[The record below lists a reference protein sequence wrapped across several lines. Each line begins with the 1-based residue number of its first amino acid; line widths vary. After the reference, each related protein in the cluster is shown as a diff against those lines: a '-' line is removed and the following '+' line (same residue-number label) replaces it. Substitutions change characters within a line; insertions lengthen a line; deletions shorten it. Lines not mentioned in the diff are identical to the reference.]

1 MSDAAVP
8 AALIEAVVELRRE
21 IHQQPDLSHD
31 EAPTANRVRKFLESH
46 GIGGIRPIPG
56 TAGLVATV
64 GCEGRGTLVIKA
76 DLDAL
81 PLEEDTGL
89 PFASRKKGVMHACGH
104 DVHTAI
110 LAGLAVLL
118 QAQVPRLP
126 GEVRLVFQPAEE
138 KEPLGARAVVAAGF
152 LSGATVALGFHVDPE
167 LPAGVIGGLAPG
179 VRSAY
184 CDEIRIVVH
193 GCAAHAARPHL
204 GIDAIVVGAAL
215 VQEAQKISS
224 RLNSPLEPIAL
235 TFGRITGGTMPNS
248 LADRVVIDGT
258 LRTTRPEQRERAR
271 QALERLCDGLGAAY
285 LAEIELVV
293 TPGEPAMVNDVRVL
307 QKAQEVALDLVGPD
321 RITPEPAM
329 SLGGDDFA
337 FYLEKVPGAMIRLGT
352 RNEAL
357 QCIYPLHHPRFC
369 VDEAVIPLGL
379 RYLSRLVREVMAG
392 SVRTNGAGV

>member
-1 MSDAAVP
+1 MNDAAMP
-8 AALIEAVVELRRE
+8 AALIEAVTKLRRE

-31 EAPTANRVRKFLESH
+31 ETPTAGRVRKFLESY
-46 GIGGIRPIPG
+46 GVEDIRPIPG
-56 TAGLVATV
+56 TAGLIVTL
-64 GCEGRGTLVIKA
+64 GRGGRETLVIKA

-81 PLEEDTGL
+81 PMEEDTGL
-89 PFASRKKGVMHACGH
+89 PFASQKKGVMHACGH

-118 QAQVPRLP
+118 QAQMPRLP

-138 KEPLGARAVVAAGF
+138 KEPLGARAVVAAGL

-167 LPAGVIGGLAPG
+167 LPVGVIGGLAPG

-204 GIDAIVVGAAL
+204 GIDAIALGAAL
-215 VQEAQKISS
+215 VQEAQKVSS

-235 TFGRITGGTMPNS
+235 TFGRIAGGTMPNS

-258 LRTTRPEQRERAR
+258 LRTTRPEQREHAR

-285 LAEIELVV
+285 LAKIELVI
-293 TPGEPAMVNDVRVL
+293 TPGEPAMINDARIL
-307 QKAQEVALDLVGPD
+307 QLAQGVALGLVGPA

-337 FYLEKVPGAMIRLGT
+337 FYLEKVPGVMVRLGT

-379 RYLSRLVREVMAG
+379 RYLSRLIREVVEG
-392 SVRTNGAGV
+392 STRTNRVEV